1 VSMPHQRDISKAAV
15 LLGAFLAKE
24 GFRDKWG
31 SPNAFVC
38 KCVGMCVQV
47 HVRMGACVCGGQRL
61 TSFVIPQVSRTLF
74 FEIGSSSYLDLT
86 RFHGQRTPNTYL
98 LLLLQH

>member
-1 VSMPHQRDISKAAV
+1 MPHQRDISKAAV
-15 LLGAFLAKE
+15 PLGAFLAKE

-61 TSFVIPQVSRTLF
+61 TSFVIPQ
-74 FEIGSSSYLDLT
+74 E
-86 RFHGQRTPNTYL
+86 H
-98 LLLLQH
+98 LQHRFRGQDLFHCLELTK